1 MTEQLRLDLADTGS
15 AELRRAFDAA
25 LAAGRVTRLP
35 VTSTVE
41 GRRRRRLLEAIG
53 FMSEDLSARDQVRA
67 VERLLAGA
75 GEHRAAA

>member
-41 GRRRRRLLEAIG
+41 GRRRRLLEAIG

-75 GEHRAAA
+75 GEHPAET